1 MLEIMT
7 NKSLYNLH
15 VRLFIIWISISVPLM
30 SQTNEMGI
38 FLGGSMFHGDV
49 GYKNAEY
56 SLLDTKPTIGIS
68 FKRNLNYHFG
78 INLSLTRCEI
88 YANDNSSIDFFNLN
102 RNLHF
107 KSKMTELAI
116 LLEFNFSPYLSRDA
130 DYNNSTF
137 IFTGISRFYFNPQA
151 QHSDESWYN
160 LQPLATE
167 GQGSDFYPTR
177 DLYKLHGFAIPIGIG
192 YKINIYEYITLS
204 FNMSWRIT
212 FNDYIDNVSETYV
225 EESILTTLA
234 AELADQSYD
243 GFTNGFQR
251 GDSYSTDKY
260 GFIGISILYSIKD
273 PNNGCDNIVY

>member
-7 NKSLYNLH
+7 NKSLYNLQIK
-15 VRLFIIWISISVPLM
+15 LFIIWISISFPLM

-78 INLSLTRCEI
+78 INLSLKRGEI
-88 YANDNSSIDFFNLN
+88 YANDNSSIDFFNLD

-107 KSKMTELAI
+107 KYKMTELAI
-116 LLEFNFSPYLSRDA
+116 VLEFNFSPYLSRDA

-137 IFTGISRFYFNPQA
+137 IFTVISIFYFNPQA
-151 QHSDESWYN
+151 QHSDKSWYN

-177 DLYKLHGFAIPIGIG
+177 DLYKLHGFSIPIGIG
-192 YKINIYEYITLS
+192 YKINIYEYLTLS

-212 FNDYIDNVSETYV
+212 FNDYNLVRDLSEV
-225 EESILTTLA
+225 IASFCVLSPI
-234 AELADQSYD
+234 
-243 GFTNGFQR
+243 N
-251 GDSYSTDKY
+251 
-260 GFIGISILYSIKD
+260 
-273 PNNGCDNIVY
+273 PNK